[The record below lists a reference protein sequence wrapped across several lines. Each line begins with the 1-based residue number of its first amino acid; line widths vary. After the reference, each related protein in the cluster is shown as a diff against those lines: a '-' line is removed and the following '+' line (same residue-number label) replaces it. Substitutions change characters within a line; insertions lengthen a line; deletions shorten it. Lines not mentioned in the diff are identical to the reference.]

1 MESILSTQFLLV
13 NLSNKEIL
21 KVSQQVESN
30 RLRTTLFLVGFQVA
44 TRQTMLGCSAAGS
57 AHSSHFSWEAVH
69 RQAPEIC
76 HWEDGKIIFFH
87 FLLPPPR
94 PPALPPQRSSCLSVI
109 EQARWRSNFYP
120 KENRYTHIHRQ
131 SKHFHGSC
139 VPATHTFSVPKG
151 VLTICTRWEAERYC
165 MYSPPCF
172 TSPWHPEASLKL
184 LVKKQAAVWW
194 IKQQRQPLP
203 SLPSRLLALIFL
215 SLSVPVLCLLYTL
228 LGKWIFSFGPFSS
241 PHSPHYSSPS
251 SNSTPI

>member
-94 PPALPPQRSSCLSVI
+94 PPSL
-109 EQARWRSNFYP
+109 P
-120 KENRYTHIHRQ
+120 KEAPVCLWS
-131 SKHFHGSC
+131 SKQDEDQTSIRKKTG
-139 VPATHTFSVPKG
+139 THTFIDRANTFMDPVSQQRILSLCLKEFLQFVQD
-151 VLTICTRWEAERYC
+151 ERQRDTAC
-165 MYSPPCF
+165 IL
-172 TSPWHPEASLKL
+172 HLASLL
-184 LVKKQAAVWW
+184 HGTQ
-194 IKQQRQPLP
+194 
-203 SLPSRLLALIFL
+203 RLL
-215 SLSVPVLCLLYTL
+215 
-228 LGKWIFSFGPFSS
+228 
-241 PHSPHYSSPS
+241 
-251 SNSTPI
+251 